1 MADYILK
8 PKKITTFW
16 KMTPC
21 VLLDRLTSSWNKLY
35 FSVVLSSNSGL
46 WCLSVEV
53 SGSHTL
59 THTTVRTPLN
69 E

>member
-8 PKKITTFW
+8 PRKIMVLW
-16 KMTPC
+16 KMTPG

-35 FSVVLSSNSGL
+35 FSVVLPSNLGL
-46 WCLSVEV
+46 WCLRFEF
-53 SGSHTL
+53 SGSHTV